1 MAAEYEILRFD
12 PATGTLQYF
21 SGADWYPVSLSDSE
35 VLSTPLTGY
44 VSGAGSVS
52 ATDTILIGI
61 NKLNGNDAL
70 KLPLA
75 GGAMTGAL
83 TFTGTTFAMT
93 PPKLTD
99 AQMNALTPVEGM
111 TIYNT
116 TSHALAFYNGSAW
129 KVVAT
134 V

>member
-1 MAAEYEILRFD
+1 MAAEYNILRFD
-12 PATGTLQYF
+12 PTTGTLQYF

-44 VSGAGSVS
+44 SSGAGSIS
-52 ATDTILIGI
+52 TADTILTAM

-70 KLPLA
+70 KLPLT
-75 GGAMTGAL
+75 GGALTGAL
-83 TFTGTTFAMT
+83 TFTGTTFAVI
-93 PPKLTD
+93 PPKLNDT
-99 AQMNALTPVEGM
+99 QMNALTPVEGM

-116 TSHALAFYNGSAW
+116 TSHALAFYNGTTW